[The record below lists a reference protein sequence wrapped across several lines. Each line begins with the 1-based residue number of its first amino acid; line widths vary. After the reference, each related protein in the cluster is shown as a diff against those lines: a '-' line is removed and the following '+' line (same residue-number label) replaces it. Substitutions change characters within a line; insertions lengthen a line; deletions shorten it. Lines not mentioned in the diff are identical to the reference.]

1 MLLFKKLNLLIGLSL
16 FLLFGCGDLPLIDSN
31 QTNSFILNKGQFIIF
46 SPKNDIDFHVRE
58 TLLADFGFPKNP
70 KYRIELENTLVRKKS
85 IVTEK
90 NDITRYNL
98 ILNSNFKL
106 KEIRTNNIVLLKKF
120 NSETSYSASIN
131 ITGFKTEVAK
141 DNAGKRLAYDVAEKI
156 RKEILIFQK
165 GLMN

>member
-1 MLLFKKLNLLIGLSL
+1 MLLFKKLNLIIGFPL
-16 FLLFGCGDLPLIDSN
+16 FLLFGCDYLPLIDSN
-31 QTNSFILNKGQFIIF
+31 QTNSFMLNKGQFIIF

-106 KEIRTNNIVLLKKF
+106 KEIRTNDVVLLKKF

-165 GLMN
+165 GFMN

>member
-1 MLLFKKLNLLIGLSL
+1 MLLFKKLNLIIGLSL
-16 FLLFGCGDLPLIDSN
+16 FLLFGCGYLPLIDSN
-31 QTNSFILNKGQFIIF
+31 QTNSFMLNKGHFIIF

-106 KEIRTNNIVLLKKF
+106 KEIRTNNVVLLKKF

-165 GLMN
+165 GLVN

>member
-1 MLLFKKLNLLIGLSL
+1 M
-16 FLLFGCGDLPLIDSN
+16 N
-31 QTNSFILNKGQFIIF
+31 QTNSFILDKGQFIIF

-58 TLLADFGFPKNP
+58 KLLADFGFPKNP
-70 KYRIELENTLVRKKS
+70 KYRIELENKLVRKKS

-106 KEIRTNNIVLLKKF
+106 KEIRTNNVVLLKKF

>member
-1 MLLFKKLNLLIGLSL
+1 M
-16 FLLFGCGDLPLIDSN
+16 N
-31 QTNSFILNKGQFIIF
+31 QTNSFILNKGQFIMF
-46 SPKNDIDFHVRE
+46 SPKNEIDFHVRE
-58 TLLADFGFPKNP
+58 KLLADFGFPKNP

-98 ILNSNFKL
+98 ILNSSFTLN
-106 KEIRTNNIVLLKKF
+106 EIKTNNVVLLKKF
-120 NSETSYSASIN
+120 NSETSFSASIN

-141 DNAGKRLAYDVAEKI
+141 DNAEKRLAYDVAEKI

-165 GLMN
+165 GIIN

>member
-1 MLLFKKLNLLIGLSL
+1 MLLFKKLNLIIGLSL
-16 FLLFGCGDLPLIDSN
+16 FLLFGCGYLPLIDSN
-31 QTNSFILNKGQFIIF
+31 QTNSFIQNKGQFIIF

-70 KYRIELENTLVRKKS
+70 KYRIELENKLVRKKS

-98 ILNSNFKL
+98 ILTSYFKL
-106 KEIRTNNIVLLKKF
+106 KEIRTNNVVLLKKL

>member
-1 MLLFKKLNLLIGLSL
+1 MLFYKRIKLIAGFSF
-16 FLLFGCGDLPLIDSN
+16 FLLFGCGYSPLIDMN
-31 QTNSFILNKGQFIIF
+31 QTNSFMLDKGQFIIL

-106 KEIRTNNIVLLKKF
+106 KEIRTNNLVLLKKF

-165 GLMN
+165 GLVN

>member
-1 MLLFKKLNLLIGLSL
+1 MLFYKRIKLIAGFLF
-16 FLLFGCGDLPLIDSN
+16 FLLFGCGYSPLIDMH
-31 QTNSFILNKGQFIIF
+31 QTNSFMLNKGQFIIF
-46 SPKNDIDFHVRE
+46 SPKNDIDFYVRE

-85 IVTEK
+85 VVTEK

-106 KEIRTNNIVLLKKF
+106 KEIRTNNVVLLKKF

-165 GLMN
+165 GLVN